1 MLNKNI
7 RRKDGETNMDK
18 SNTQVI
24 EYCPHCDF
32 EVTLEWDIDKHGHSI
47 YCPNC
52 GERIMLCSECPE
64 FYSGAFCCD
73 WSENNPKT
81 KMCLWDNYVEKFK
94 RKAGEKHG

>member
-1 MLNKNI
+1 
-7 RRKDGETNMDK
+7 MDK